1 MLTNDYHLVKT
12 AIVCLIGYYKL
23 IFVKQLILLTM
34 EMNYLIVAGV
44 FLLVII
50 LIIWMIRRNQKD
62 KKKFEK
68 EIINSE
74 LKPESHKEDKV

>member
-1 MLTNDYHLVKT
+1 MLTNDYHLIKA
-12 AIVCLIGYYKL
+12 AIVSLIGDYKL
-23 IFVKQLILLTM
+23 NFVKQLILLTM
-34 EMNYLIVAGV
+34 EMNYLIVAV
-44 FLLVII
+44 VLLLVVI
-50 LIIWMIRRNQKD
+50 LIVWIIRRNQKD